1 MALHSQ
7 SMNSSLLIVDIFK
20 YVHGQGGGGGGQDIG
35 PMQNPPSI
43 FVEEVTCPERICV
56 LLSYVLEIFLVIKL
70 RSH

>member
-1 MALHSQ
+1 M
-7 SMNSSLLIVDIFK
+7 DK
-20 YVHGQGGGGGGQDIG
+20 GGGGGGKDIG